1 MDNKTN
7 NRWKIKIYM
16 LTIIGFMV
24 GTSQFVISGILD
36 KVSVSVGVSVSLTGQ
51 LITAYA
57 LANAIGT
64 PIIMMATSK
73 IGQRRQLL
81 LSLTVFLI
89 GMIATIVLPGFTLLV
104 GSRVITGVAA
114 GVFSASAYAMAA
126 KIAPNGYQGRAM
138 STVAMGYS
146 ASLVLGV
153 PIGRAVSA
161 ILDWRMIFFGIGLF
175 CLAIIFPVSRTIP
188 SMKSESPTTIS
199 EQLALLKNPNIA
211 INFAVTL
218 FVFAGYSVVNTYV
231 TPFISATMNVSEH
244 EISIILFVLG
254 IASIFGS
261 KFGGFLGDRIG
272 ATYALLVGMIGQVIA
287 LILVSVFTKLIIV
300 TIALLIIWMTCA
312 WIFGSTMNFNVVSR
326 YPEAAPT
333 LIGLNTS
340 FCQLGFAAGAALGG
354 VAIGTL
360 SITSISYVGAVSV
373 VLAVICFGFAVR
385 HQKTANKALEG

>member
-1 MDNKTN
+1 MDNKIN

-36 KVSVSVGVSVSLTGQ
+36 KVSVSVGVSVSLAGQ

-73 IGQRRQLL
+73 IGQRKQLL

-153 PIGRAVSA
+153 PIGRAISA
-161 ILDWRMIFFGIGLF
+161 IIDWRMIFFGIGLF

-188 SMKSESPTTIS
+188 SMESEASIPIN

-211 INFAVTL
+211 INFTVTL

-244 EISIILFVLG
+244 EISIILLVLG

-272 ATYALLVGMIGQVIA
+272 ATHTLLVGMIGQVIA
-287 LILVSVFTKLIIV
+287 LILVSVFTKL

-312 WIFGSTMNFNVVSR
+312 WIFGSTMNFNVVSH

-360 SITSISYVGAVSV
+360 SIISISYVGAVSV
-373 VLAVICFGFAVR
+373 ILAAICFGFSV
-385 HQKTANKALEG
+385 HNKNKAEKILEN

>member
-36 KVSVSVGVSVSLTGQ
+36 KVSVSVGVSVSLAGQ

-57 LANAIGT
+57 LANALGT
-64 PIIMMATSK
+64 PIIMVVTSK
-73 IGQRRQLL
+73 MGQRRQLL

-126 KIAPNGYQGRAM
+126 KIAPNGHQGRAM

-153 PIGRAVSA
+153 PIGRAFSA
-161 ILDWRMIFFGIGLF
+161 IIDWRMIFLGIGLF

-199 EQLALLKNPNIA
+199 EQLALLKNPDIA

-218 FVFAGYSVVNTYV
+218 FVFAGYSVVNTYI

-244 EISIILFVLG
+244 EISIILLVLG

-272 ATYALLVGMIGQVIA
+272 ATHTLLVGMIGQVIA
-287 LILVSVFTKLIIV
+287 LILVSVFTKLTIV

-312 WIFGSTMNFNVVSR
+312 WIFGSTMNFNVVSH

-354 VAIGTL
+354 MAIGTL
-360 SITSISYVGAVSV
+360 SIASISYVGATSV
-373 VLAVICFGFAVR
+373 VLAVICFGFAVGR
-385 HQKTANKALEG
+385 KKKANKALQY